1 MTATRVAPF
10 LLAGSLLLPAG
21 PGRAEPAAPGEPAL
35 GRLFLTPETRSALER
50 QRQFNIQRART
61 LEGDAVRLDGVVL
74 RSSGQSTVWVN
85 SRPQTGNA
93 PDAAIAVAPSRR
105 QPGRAAVT
113 TGGAEPPVDLKVGVT
128 LNQATGERSGGLA
141 GGEIRVRPA
150 RQP

>member
-1 MTATRVAPF
+1 MTAARIAPF
-10 LLAGSLLLPAG
+10 LLAGSLLLPVS
-21 PGRAEPAAPGEPAL
+21 PGRAEPATAGEPAL

-50 QRQFNIQRART
+50 QRQLNIQRTRRI
-61 LEGDAVRLDGVVL
+61 EGDAVRLDGIVL

-113 TGGAEPPVDLKVGVT
+113 GGAQPPVDLKVGVT
-128 LNQATGERSGGLA
+128 LNQATGEQSGGLA